1 MALSSG
7 LICVSVTAADAT
19 GVLSAVMPVVPL
31 VDVVEIRLDGM
42 QDPRIELCITN
53 IPCPVL
59 VTNRPVWEGGQFA
72 GSEQD
77 RIDLLCQAVQSGAR
91 YVDIELR
98 TGTDLLTQVRN
109 QAKQHGARIIL
120 SSHDFTGTP
129 PLATLRETL
138 RLMIAKGADIG
149 KIVTTATNAE
159 EALRILS
166 LQQEALA
173 SVFPLSAFA
182 MGVAGR
188 ISRFATLYLGGFMTY
203 AALTARQVTA
213 PGQLSVKQLRALMA
227 LFETSE

>member
-1 MALSSG
+1 MALRSG
-7 LICVSVTAADAT
+7 LICVSVTADDAA
-19 GVLSAVMPVVPL
+19 GVLSAVMPVAPL

-42 QDPRIELCITN
+42 RDPRIESCIAQ
-53 IPCPVL
+53 IPRPVL
-59 VTNRPVWEGGQFA
+59 VTNRPIWEGGQFD

-77 RIDLLCQAVQSGAR
+77 RIDLLCTAMRAGAR

-98 TGTDLLTQVRN
+98 TGTDLVTQVRN
-109 QAKQHGARIIL
+109 EAQQYGTLIIL
-120 SSHDFTGTP
+120 SSHYFTGTP
-129 PLATLRETL
+129 SLAALSETL

-173 SVFPLSAFA
+173 SAFPLSAFA
-182 MGVAGR
+182 MGAAGK

-203 AALTARQVTA
+203 AALTARQATA
-213 PGQLSVKQLRALMA
+213 PGQLSVKELHALMA